1 MSEKILQLNFKINV
15 TKKEY
20 EDAVSPLA
28 NDFAAVPGLHWKVW
42 LMNETNREAGGLYL
56 FADDTS
62 LQNFLT
68 GPLAAKVKSH
78 PALSNMSVK
87 QFDIMERQTAITRG
101 PIGQKVGA

>member
-1 MSEKILQLNFKINV
+1 MSEKILQLNFKLNV
-15 TKKEY
+15 TKREY

-28 NDFAAVPGLHWKVW
+28 NDIAAVPGLQWKVW

-68 GPLAAKVKSH
+68 GPQAAKLKTH

-87 QFDIMERQTAITRG
+87 QFDIMERQTEITRG
-101 PIGQKVGA
+101 PIGHKVGA

>member
-1 MSEKILQLNFKINV
+1 MSEKILQLNFKFNG

-28 NDFAAVPGLHWKVW
+28 SEVAAVPGLQWKVW
-42 LMNETNREAGGLYL
+42 LMNETNKEAGGHYL
-56 FADDTS
+56 FANDTS

-68 GPLAAKVKSH
+68 GPQAAKLKNH

-101 PIGQKVGA
+101 PIGHKVGA

>member
-1 MSEKILQLNFKINV
+1 MSEKILQLNFKYNGSR
-15 TKKEY
+15 KEY

-42 LMNETNREAGGLYL
+42 LMNEANREAGGLYL

-62 LQNFLT
+62 LQNFLA
-68 GPLAAKVKSH
+68 GPLAGKVKIH

-87 QFDIMERQTAITRG
+87 QFDIMERQTTITRG
-101 PIGQKVGA
+101 PIRQKVGA